1 MEISLSGNAIK
12 ALHRSVTCLARV
24 GSEIVLQASFLR
36 SKFPSNFVVRPRDFN
51 RLLANFQSS
60 LQEITI
66 IATESTPLS
75 SDVGGSIGGKAVEL
89 RSYIDPTKDNSDT
102 SLHTQL
108 WIDPSEEFLQ
118 YRHSGNPVD
127 AFISFCEACEA
138 EVQLF
143 FEKAGEPIL
152 MALKF
157 GFDDNSSSDFDAT
170 LVLAT
175 MLTSQLCEGGM
186 PGQPSAAPG
195 SCDQNNLGRDPQSQH
210 AGGGATTPNT
220 VHNSEHTKIWSELSG
235 SAAKSSA
242 SAEVRQAQVGGNP
255 NSNIQNGMER
265 FHVMDNSTTL
275 PEREHMAKTK
285 RESSLKINSTIERDS
300 MVMVGHSIIPVIG
313 WVKEMGR
320 MRRMKVK
327 KSGFNETRLMMLP
340 ILFYSIIIHSWIANL
355 GCDME
360 LGDGPAVDEA
370 PTLFVGPT
378 HPHER
383 LRARVDYLRPRPL
396 TRRALSNR

>member
-1 MEISLSGNAIK
+1 MKPDAFDVYTLSSPQVQCSVFSKAVCSVLRTPAPSVDRVQMLLSDSGASKMQWTLECHNGMKKTYWISCNVEPDIQHLS
-12 ALHRSVTCLARV
+12 LDRR
-24 GSEIVLQASFLR
+24 
-36 SKFPSNFVVRPRDFN
+36 KFPSNFVVRPRDLN

-60 LQEITI
+60 LQEITV
-66 IATESTPLS
+66 IATETMPLS

-118 YRHSGNPVD
+118 YRHIGNPVD
-127 AFISFCEACEA
+127 VTFSMKELKAFISFCEACEA
-138 EVQLF
+138 EIQLF

-157 GFDDNSSSDFDAT
+157 GLDDNSSSDFDAT

-175 MLTSQLCEGGM
+175 MLTSQLCEGSM
-186 PGQPSAAPG
+186 PGQQPSAAPG

-210 AGGGATTPNT
+210 VGGGATAPNT

-265 FHVMDNSTTL
+265 FHMMDNSTTL
-275 PEREHMAKTK
+275 PEREHMAK
-285 RESSLKINSTIERDS
+285 IN
-300 MVMVGHSIIPVIG
+300 MPPVENDDLDELQDRAGFHGNG
-313 WVKEMGR
+313 W
-320 MRRMKVK
+320 
-327 KSGFNETRLMMLP
+327 SQHHPSN
-340 ILFYSIIIHSWIANL
+340 WL
-355 GCDME
+355 GE
-360 LGDGPAVDEA
+360 GDGEDEEDESDLCVQST
-370 PTLFVGPT
+370 P
-378 HPHER
+378 
-383 LRARVDYLRPRPL
+383 
-396 TRRALSNR
+396 